1 MAGKLNLVI
10 DQGATYNKHFRM
22 KDANGDAFDLSD
34 YTMRAQIRKT
44 YDGALQANFGT
55 EISDAPNGAFQIVL
69 AASASAG
76 ITAGNYFY
84 DVEIYTSGSADV
96 KRLIEGELE
105 IRPEATK

>member
-1 MAGKLNLVI
+1 M
-10 DQGATYNKHFRM
+10 
-22 KDANGDAFDLSD
+22 
-34 YTMRAQIRKT
+34 
-44 YDGALQANFGT
+44 
-55 EISDAPNGAFQIVL
+55 GAFQIVL

>member
-44 YDGALQANFGT
+44 YDGSLSNCSRSKC
-55 EISDAPNGAFQIVL
+55 ISRN
-69 AASASAG
+69 
-76 ITAGNYFY
+76 NC
-84 DVEIYTSGSADV
+84 
-96 KRLIEGELE
+96 R
-105 IRPEATK
+105 